1 MTHYKRE
8 NSVSVQ
14 ELQILS
20 DSIKRFAISVDGK
33 AYTTNNKTT
42 IDITIKQ
49 PLPPPPS
56 PTPIE
61 SASPDHNTDTHTFS
75 IKMPNPIPL
84 THVMSTA
91 KDNFPEAYEMQA
103 EIGRGG
109 FSTVYKC
116 RNKVT
121 DQICAVKVSPYTH
134 LTFIIRSI

>member
-33 AYTTNNKTT
+33 AYTATSNKTT
-42 IDITIKQ
+42 IDNTIKQ
-49 PLPPPPS
+49 PLSPPPS

-61 SASPDHNTDTHTFS
+61 SPSPDHNNTDTHTFS

-121 DQICAVKVSPYTH
+121 DQICAVKVTLHIYTPH
-134 LTFIIRSI
+134 IL